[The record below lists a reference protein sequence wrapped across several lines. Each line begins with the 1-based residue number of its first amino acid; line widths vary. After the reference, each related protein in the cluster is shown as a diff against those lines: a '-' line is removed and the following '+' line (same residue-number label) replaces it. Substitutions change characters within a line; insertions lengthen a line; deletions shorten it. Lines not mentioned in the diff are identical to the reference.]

1 MRRKPPAA
9 QGLCRL
15 LRRFVKARPPRG
27 CGVLRG
33 KRKTDEP
40 EQPRQAGNDGYRGE
54 PGRNQEGGRGALA
67 AAGYAKHERDK
78 GRADRLAKEARRAL
92 DRAGPAAAMA
102 WRARNDGAVVRRLE
116 QAETGAAQCDP
127 PNDIG
132 GGRGGRP

>member
-1 MRRKPPAA
+1 MRRNPAMA

-15 LRRFVKARPPRG
+15 PRRFVKARRRGG
-27 CGVLRG
+27 CGVLRWR
-33 KRKTDEP
+33 RKTDEL

-54 PGRNQEGGRGALA
+54 PGGDQDGGRGALA

-102 WRARNDGAVVRRLE
+102 WRARDDGAVVRRLE
-116 QAETGAAQCDP
+116 QAETGATQRDP
-127 PNDIG
+127 PDDV
-132 GGRGGRP
+132 GGRRVC